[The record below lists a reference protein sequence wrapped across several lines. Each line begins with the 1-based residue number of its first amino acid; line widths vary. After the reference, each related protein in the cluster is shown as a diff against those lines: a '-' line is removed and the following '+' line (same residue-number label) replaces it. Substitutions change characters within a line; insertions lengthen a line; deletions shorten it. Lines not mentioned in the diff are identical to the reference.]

1 MKMYKGFNKDLKC
14 RDFQY
19 EIGKTYEESTAELCE
34 SGFHAC
40 ERPLDVFKYYA
51 PGKMS
56 RYCEVNLDDVSD
68 QMSNDSKRCGKKIS
82 VKAEIGIAG
91 LVRAQI
97 QYVNEHTTMK
107 HTDPKH
113 ATAGDFGAATAGE
126 SGAATA
132 GESGAA
138 TAGQYGAATAG
149 DFGAATAGE
158 SGAATAGE
166 SGAATAGE
174 YGAATAGDFGAA
186 TAGESGAATAGKHG
200 AATAGD
206 FGAATAGES
215 GAATAGKYG
224 AATAGDFGAA
234 TAGESG
240 AATAGESGAAT
251 AGESGAATAGDFG
264 AATAGKY
271 GAATAGKYGA
281 ATAGKYGAA
290 TSRGYVS
297 VGENGCGLVRGEN
310 VKIKGGMGA
319 ILVIAVENDAD
330 YGIKEWK
337 AFVVDGENIK
347 PDTWY
352 KLKNGDLV
360 EVSE

>member
-132 GESGAA
+132 G
-138 TAGQYGAATAG
+138 

-158 SGAATAGE
+158 SGAATAG
-166 SGAATAGE
+166 
-174 YGAATAGDFGAA
+174 DF
-186 TAGESGAATAGKHG
+186 
-200 AATAGD
+200 
-206 FGAATAGES
+206 
-215 GAATAGKYG
+215 G

-251 AGESGAATAGDFG
+251 AGESGAATAGDFGAATAGDFG

>member
-1 MKMYKGFNKDLKC
+1 MKMYKGFDKDLKC
-14 RDFQY
+14 RGFQY

-138 TAGQYGAATAG
+138 TAG
-149 DFGAATAGE
+149 DF
-158 SGAATAGE
+158 
-166 SGAATAGE
+166 
-174 YGAATAGDFGAA
+174 
-186 TAGESGAATAGKHG
+186 
-200 AATAGD
+200 
-206 FGAATAGES
+206 
-215 GAATAGKYG
+215 
-224 AATAGDFGAA
+224 
-234 TAGESG
+234 
-240 AATAGESGAAT
+240 
-251 AGESGAATAGDFG
+251 
-264 AATAGKY
+264 

>member
-1 MKMYKGFNKDLKC
+1 MKMYKGFDKDLKC

-19 EIGKTYEESTAELCE
+19 EIGKTYEESTAERCE

-113 ATAGDFGAATAGE
+113 ATAG
-126 SGAATA
+126 
-132 GESGAA
+132 
-138 TAGQYGAATAG
+138 
-149 DFGAATAGE
+149 
-158 SGAATAGE
+158 
-166 SGAATAGE
+166 E
-174 YGAATAGDFGAA
+174 YGAATAGDF
-186 TAGESGAATAGKHG
+186 
-200 AATAGD
+200 
-206 FGAATAGES
+206 
-215 GAATAGKYG
+215 
-224 AATAGDFGAA
+224 
-234 TAGESG
+234 
-240 AATAGESGAAT
+240 
-251 AGESGAATAGDFG
+251 
-264 AATAGKY
+264 

>member
-1 MKMYKGFNKDLKC
+1 MKMYKGFDKDLKC

-113 ATAGDFGAATAGE
+113 ATAGDFGAATAG
-126 SGAATA
+126 
-132 GESGAA
+132 
-138 TAGQYGAATAG
+138 
-149 DFGAATAGE
+149 
-158 SGAATAGE
+158 
-166 SGAATAGE
+166 
-174 YGAATAGDFGAA
+174 
-186 TAGESGAATAGKHG
+186 KH
-200 AATAGD
+200 
-206 FGAATAGES
+206 
-215 GAATAGKYG
+215 
-224 AATAGDFGAA
+224 
-234 TAGESG
+234 
-240 AATAGESGAAT
+240 
-251 AGESGAATAGDFG
+251 
-264 AATAGKY
+264 

>member
-1 MKMYKGFNKDLKC
+1 MKMYKGFDKDLKC

-113 ATAGDFGAATAGE
+113 ATAGDFGAATAG
-126 SGAATA
+126 
-132 GESGAA
+132 
-138 TAGQYGAATAG
+138 
-149 DFGAATAGE
+149 
-158 SGAATAGE
+158 
-166 SGAATAGE
+166 
-174 YGAATAGDFGAA
+174 
-186 TAGESGAATAGKHG
+186 
-200 AATAGD
+200 
-206 FGAATAGES
+206 
-215 GAATAGKYG
+215 
-224 AATAGDFGAA
+224 
-234 TAGESG
+234 
-240 AATAGESGAAT
+240 
-251 AGESGAATAGDFG
+251 
-264 AATAGKY
+264 KY

-281 ATAGKYGAA
+281 ATAGKHGAA

>member
-1 MKMYKGFNKDLKC
+1 MKMYKGFDKDLKC
-14 RDFQY
+14 RGFQY

-113 ATAGDFGAATAGE
+113 ATAG
-126 SGAATA
+126 
-132 GESGAA
+132 
-138 TAGQYGAATAG
+138 
-149 DFGAATAGE
+149 
-158 SGAATAGE
+158 
-166 SGAATAGE
+166 E
-174 YGAATAGDFGAA
+174 Y
-186 TAGESGAATAGKHG
+186 G

-224 AATAGDFGAA
+224 AATAG
-234 TAGESG
+234 
-240 AATAGESGAAT
+240 
-251 AGESGAATAGDFG
+251 
-264 AATAGKY
+264 KY

-281 ATAGKYGAA
+281 ATAGESGAA

>member
-1 MKMYKGFNKDLKC
+1 MKMYKGFDKDMKC

-19 EIGKTYEESTAELCE
+19 EIGKTYEEPTAELCE
-34 SGFHAC
+34 KGFHAC
-40 ERPLDVFKYYA
+40 EYPLDVFKYYA

-113 ATAGDFGAATAGE
+113 ATAG
-126 SGAATA
+126 
-132 GESGAA
+132 
-138 TAGQYGAATAG
+138 
-149 DFGAATAGE
+149 
-158 SGAATAGE
+158 
-166 SGAATAGE
+166 
-174 YGAATAGDFGAA
+174 
-186 TAGESGAATAGKHG
+186 
-200 AATAGD
+200 
-206 FGAATAGES
+206 
-215 GAATAGKYG
+215 
-224 AATAGDFGAA
+224 
-234 TAGESG
+234 
-240 AATAGESGAAT
+240 ESGAAT
-251 AGESGAATAGDFG
+251 AGESGAATAGDF
-264 AATAGKY
+264 
-271 GAATAGKYGA
+271 GA